1 MSKDN
6 AFTPANG
13 IIELTDIVE
22 EGKLPNDA
30 ANKSDT
36 SFEDELD
43 ALFGDTDSDD
53 GNNDFE
59 NGHRVDP
66 NEELSMPDMS
76 DVDDLLKDLNPAD
89 HDTMETI
96 VPPPVEGMDEIL
108 ADILPDDPPD
118 IDQIVSEATTDANEI
133 DDLDALLAEM
143 GNEDGTAKPAAESS
157 TQAQSTMQAEPEAQD
172 DIEDLIASMDAKA
185 EAKPAPKDP
194 AAKQAKPEPEKL
206 EPETLEPEAL
216 EPELK
221 PAATGESNLEELDA
235 LIDDIMSPN
244 DAPEAKVSEEAAPN
258 VVKQQAPPVEKAEEV
273 EEITEVTEVVEED
286 KQPVAAAPTPEA
298 EPQKPDAPAPAA
310 TPTEAADLDSLT
322 KQLTDGPLLVAIQN
336 IAKQEVERQLDEKL
350 KELEQKIETQLISN
364 LDKAAA
370 SAAAKVIREE
380 IAALAQVL

>member
-143 GNEDGTAKPAAESS
+143 GKG
-157 TQAQSTMQAEPEAQD
+157 
-172 DIEDLIASMDAKA
+172 
-185 EAKPAPKDP
+185 
-194 AAKQAKPEPEKL
+194 KL
-206 EPETLEPEAL
+206 
-216 EPELK
+216 
-221 PAATGESNLEELDA
+221 
-235 LIDDIMSPN
+235 
-244 DAPEAKVSEEAAPN
+244 
-258 VVKQQAPPVEKAEEV
+258 
-273 EEITEVTEVVEED
+273 
-286 KQPVAAAPTPEA
+286 
-298 EPQKPDAPAPAA
+298 
-310 TPTEAADLDSLT
+310 SLSF
-322 KQLTDGPLLVAIQN
+322 KRLFPGIFFIL
-336 IAKQEVERQLDEKL
+336 
-350 KELEQKIETQLISN
+350 
-364 LDKAAA
+364 
-370 SAAAKVIREE
+370 
-380 IAALAQVL
+380 